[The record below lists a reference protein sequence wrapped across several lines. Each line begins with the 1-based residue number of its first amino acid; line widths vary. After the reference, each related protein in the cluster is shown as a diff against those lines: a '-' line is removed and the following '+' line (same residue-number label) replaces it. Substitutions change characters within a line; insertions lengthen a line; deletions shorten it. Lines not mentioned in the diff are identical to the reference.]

1 MKNLTNKQII
11 VWGLIAV
18 VVLLAASLGL
28 AYFTPLRDPVTVAFK
43 RLYPIAFVENNFIS
57 VNDLELAGLA
67 GKRLGLTEGQ
77 ARDNF
82 MEAEKTYALARKY
95 NLSIS
100 RDQAA
105 DELLFYTK
113 GNESEYKE
121 LVDNVFGSEH
131 FFNKYVV
138 NPQVVDA
145 QLRIKYFTD
154 IKNTSTAY
162 KRARDVVERLIKGEK
177 FEELAKAES
186 DDRATGQLGGD
197 LGFYEPGQ
205 LLPELE
211 DMISISATGEFRKD
225 IITSRLGYH
234 IIYPVEYSTVEGK
247 KMWHAKHILFVP
259 EGYDQWLDEQTK
271 GINVTYLKK

>member
-1 MKNLTNKQII
+1 QII

-77 ARDNF
+77 ARHNF

-162 KRARDVVERLIKGEK
+162 K
-177 FEELAKAES
+177 
-186 DDRATGQLGGD
+186 
-197 LGFYEPGQ
+197 
-205 LLPELE
+205 
-211 DMISISATGEFRKD
+211 
-225 IITSRLGYH
+225 
-234 IIYPVEYSTVEGK
+234 
-247 KMWHAKHILFVP
+247 
-259 EGYDQWLDEQTK
+259 
-271 GINVTYLKK
+271 